1 MTSRDSN
8 KSLESLRNKMDDV
21 TVDMMN
27 LFLERMKV
35 AAEIGY
41 IKREMKMDVT
51 SPARETLLRQNILQ
65 ACKERKDISMSGH
78 MSAQQAE
85 ESVLKFLNYLI
96 NESINLQLATK
107 RKKNCCNG
115 DYNND
120 KCDSDSDSDSAPTHL
135 SILTKA
141 KEIQKSGRDVIHME
155 VGEPDFMPPQIIKN
169 TLEESYDPKYTKYDS
184 PQGMSELLD
193 ALASNATKKFKAAK
207 ELSAKNVIVT
217 PGGRFA
223 VFAAMASIINADDE
237 IIIIRPAW
245 PAYQDCAKHLN
256 AKVRAIDTTIKE
268 SWMPQTSKIRDAIN
282 ENTKMIVLNYPNN
295 PTGKILP
302 AHILDEIIKMA
313 EENNLYVLSD
323 EIYSDYILRTAQL
336 QKSVMSY
343 KYDKCIAIQSFSKSH
358 AMTGF
363 RIGYAMTTDIDIISK
378 MKALSELCLT
388 SVASPMQHAA
398 LHALDADTAQNV
410 NVICDRLEMLMQK
423 MRQMNVDFVD
433 PDGGMY
439 LFVRLPAHAKNSS
452 VFADELLQKSGIAIA
467 PGAGFGPAYQDYI
480 RISVACEDMQR
491 LNEGTDKLMS
501 VLNER

>member
-1 MTSRDSN
+1 MTGGDGS
-8 KSLESLRNKMDDV
+8 KSLEVLRNKMDDV

-27 LFLERMKV
+27 LFLERMKI
-35 AAEIGY
+35 AAEIGR

-65 ACKERKDISMSGH
+65 ACKERKDINMSGH
-78 MSAQQAE
+78 MSTQQAE
-85 ESVLKFLNYLI
+85 EAVMKFLNYLI
-96 NESINLQLATK
+96 NESINLQLAAQGE
-107 RKKNCCNG
+107 KNCCDG
-115 DYNND
+115 DYD
-120 KCDSDSDSDSAPTHL
+120 DHKYDDGDYDAPTHL
-135 SILTKA
+135 SIFAKA
-141 KEIQKSGRDVIHME
+141 KKAQKSGIDVIHME
-155 VGEPDFMPPQIIKN
+155 VGEPDFMPPQIIKK
-169 TLEESYDPKYTKYDS
+169 TLEDSYDPKYTKYGS
-184 PQGMSELLD
+184 PQGMPELLD
-193 ALASNATKKFKAAK
+193 ALASNATKRFKAAK
-207 ELSAKNVIVT
+207 EMSAKNVIVT

-223 VFAAMASIINADDE
+223 VFAAMTSIINPNDE
-237 IIIIRPAW
+237 VIIIRPAW
-245 PAYQDCAKHLN
+245 PAYQNCATHLS

-302 AHILDEIIKMA
+302 AHMLDEIIKMA

-323 EIYSDYILRTAQL
+323 EIYADYTMRTVQP
-336 QKSVMSY
+336 QKSVISY
-343 KYDKCIAIQSFSKSH
+343 KYDKCIAVQSFSKSH

-363 RIGYAMTTDIDIISK
+363 RIGYAMTADADIISK
-378 MKALSELCLT
+378 MKTLSALCLT

-410 NVICDRLEMLMQK
+410 NVIRDRLEMLMQK

-439 LFVRLPAHAKNSS
+439 LFVRLPANAKNSS

-467 PGAGFGPAYQDYI
+467 PGAGFGPAYHDYI
-480 RISVACEDMQR
+480 RISVACEDIQR
-491 LNEGTDKLMS
+491 LSEGTDKLMS